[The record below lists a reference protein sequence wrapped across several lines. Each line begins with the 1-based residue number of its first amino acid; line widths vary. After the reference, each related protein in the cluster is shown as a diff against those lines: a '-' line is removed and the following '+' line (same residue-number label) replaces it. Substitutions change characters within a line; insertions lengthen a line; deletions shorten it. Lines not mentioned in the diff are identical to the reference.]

1 MPEEDKTSVP
11 PAVLRVF
18 YLIVFLT
25 GLIILVIWE
34 AVYLIPEKI
43 YYDAGLFSVVLL
55 LLGFGG
61 IGYLL
66 YGDMEKKE
74 AHKDED

>member
-1 MPEEDKTSVP
+1 MPEEDKSSVP
-11 PAVLRVF
+11 ASVLRVF
-18 YLIVFLT
+18 YLILFLM

-43 YYDAGLFSVVLL
+43 YYDGGLFSVCILL
-55 LLGFGG
+55 LAFGG

-66 YGDMEKKE
+66 YGEMEKKE
-74 AHKDED
+74 AHQDED